1 MTIMSVMKSS
11 LQGERR
17 KHQKNVK
24 KNRKKLFYNLDVS
37 VNYDIYGDDGN
48 LKRSYLNKYVNRN
61 YKNKNTTVPGD
72 PDKIYDD
79 DIGPTEQQVEE
90 IVKKEN
96 TDRKKLNKNLPTE
109 ALLRQFNNMYSCKLK
124 LDDMQIKLFEKIY

>member
-1 MTIMSVMKSS
+1 MIIMSVMKSS

-72 PDKIYDD
+72 PDKIMMMIY
-79 DIGPTEQQVEE
+79 GLLSN
-90 IVKKEN
+90 KL
-96 TDRKKLNKNLPTE
+96 RKL
-109 ALLRQFNNMYSCKLK
+109 
-124 LDDMQIKLFEKIY
+124 